1 MSMVSGASPLSR
13 APLGAATRAW
23 AWVQVSLL
31 PMMIVAVMGVS
42 TGAASAEP
50 GLIGPYNVSVWAG
63 GAGVEKPISPTA
75 SAVQANAPFT
85 LTAWVSGVAPS
96 KGPIILVSL
105 GRPDQPQARELGLD
119 GGCLF
124 VKAGDLQLQATK
136 PLAGPG
142 LHLVALIYDGHRI
155 SISQDGETVLS
166 QAAGLPTVPPPT
178 PANPWD
184 LQPNTLLEIAPL
196 DVRAPANQHFDGRVA
211 DVTVYARAL
220 SAGDLLGLAQTRP
233 DWRRTVFETGSKP
246 WPVQLRQQAGY
257 DAPQDPSTLPQSRAP
272 FGAPQVHAPYAG
284 PALVADGGDVWTL
297 KGGWRLAAE
306 GDVKVKDGAAISSA
320 SFDASAW
327 YVATVPGT
335 VLTTLVDRGVY
346 PDPAIGL
353 NNLAIPETLNKQAY
367 WYRTEITAPAA
378 LKGRHVL
385 LTFDGV
391 NYAAEV
397 WLNGARLGDMRG
409 AFIRGQFDVTTLLR
423 SDGSNVLAVRV
434 SPPPHP
440 GIPNEQSIKGGP
452 GENGG
457 IQMLDGPT
465 FVATEGWD
473 WIPGVRDRNT
483 GIWQD
488 VTLSATGDVR
498 IEDPQVVTTMPLP
511 DVSSAKVT
519 IKATLENLSPAPVQ
533 GVLTARF
540 DDIAVNSA
548 ITLAPGRTTVTLS
561 PTDYRQLQVAHP
573 RLWWPNGYGE
583 PALHD
588 LHLSF
593 AEGGGISDS
602 KTIRF
607 GIREITYELSAFDA
621 DGRLRRVDVDP
632 AKSGGYPV
640 IDGDHEHIHKTINGY
655 AVSLHPGA
663 LDRPGVTLLPD
674 DPLSPFLVI
683 KVNGVRIAVRG
694 GAWGMDDFMKRVSKD
709 RLEPF
714 FKLNRDAHMNILR
727 NWVGQ
732 DTEEALY
739 DLADKYG
746 LLIWNDFW
754 ESTQDYNLETDQ
766 EDLFLKN
773 AADVIRRYRNH
784 PSIAIWIGRNEGVPQ
799 PSLNVALEQ
808 ITRELDGTRY
818 YAGSSNRINLQDSG
832 PYDYREP
839 EAYFTGLSRG
849 FAVEVGTPS
858 FSTLE
863 AFKASIPEADRW
875 PISDD
880 WAYHDWHQSGN
891 GDTKSYMASLTTK
904 FGAPTS
910 LEDFDRKAQMLQ
922 YDSYR
927 AIFEGLNAHLW
938 TENSGRMLWMTQP
951 AWPSNTWQIYTSDY
965 DTAAPYYAVMKAAEP
980 VHAQLNLPDFA
991 LMVANTTLQPL
1002 TGLRLHARVVRLDDS
1017 VVLDRTDTLSVG
1029 ADAVTRG
1036 PSLDLAPAM
1045 TQGPVLVKLE
1055 LKDST
1060 GETLSQSFYW
1070 EAAKPADLRRL
1081 ESLPKAPVDIE
1092 LTPMADKDHEH
1103 RLSAQIHNA
1112 GATAALEVK
1121 LTLQNSAGAR
1131 ILPAYYSDNYVSLLP
1146 GERRTIL
1153 IRYPDGDAT
1162 QHPQIAVRGFNVTAQ
1177 TVTEH

>member
-1 MSMVSGASPLSR
+1 V
-13 APLGAATRAW
+13 
-23 AWVQVSLL
+23 
-31 PMMIVAVMGVS
+31 
-42 TGAASAEP
+42 
-50 GLIGPYNVSVWAG
+50 IGPYNVSVWAG
-63 GAGVEKPISPTA
+63 GAGVEKAIPPTA
-75 SAVQANAPFT
+75 PAVQANAPFT
-85 LTAWVSGVAPS
+85 LTAWISGVAPS
-96 KGPIILVSL
+96 KGSIILLSV
-105 GRPDQPQARELGLD
+105 GRPDQPQARELGLE
-119 GGCLF
+119 GGALF
-124 VKAGDLQLQATK
+124 LKVGDLKLQAAK

-142 LHLVALIYDGHRI
+142 LHLVALIYDGHELR
-155 SISQDGETVLS
+155 ISQDGETVLS
-166 QAAGLPTVPPPT
+166 RAVALSTVPPPT

-184 LQPNTLLEIAPL
+184 LEPNTLLEIAPL
-196 DVRAPANQHFDGRVA
+196 DVGATANQHFDGKVA
-211 DVTVYARAL
+211 DVTLFDRAL
-220 SAGDLLGLAQTRP
+220 SASDLLGLAQTP
-233 DWRRTVFETGSKP
+233 LNWARTDFETGSKP

-272 FGAPQVHAPYAG
+272 FFAPQVHAPYGG
-284 PALVADGGDVWTL
+284 PALVEDGGDVWTL

-306 GDVKVKDGAAISSA
+306 GDVKVKDGAAISRPG
-320 SFDASAW
+320 FDASAW

-367 WYRTEITAPAA
+367 WYRTEITPPPA
-378 LKGRHVL
+378 LKGRRVL
-385 LTFDGV
+385 LTFNGV

-397 WLNGARLGDMRG
+397 WLNGVRLGDMKG
-409 AFIRGQFDVTTLLR
+409 AFIRGQFDVTSLLR
-423 SDGSNVLAVRV
+423 SNAPNVLAVRV

-498 IEDPQVVTTMPLP
+498 IEDPQVVTTLPLP
-511 DVSSAKVT
+511 DVSTAKVT
-519 IKATLENLSPAPVQ
+519 IKATLENLSSAPVQ
-533 GVLTARF
+533 GVLTAGF
-540 DDIAVNSA
+540 DDVAVRRA

-561 PTDYRQLQVAHP
+561 PAEYHQLQVAHP
-573 RLWWPNGYGE
+573 RLWWPNGYGD

-593 AEGGGISDS
+593 AEGGAVSDS

-632 AKSGGYPV
+632 TKSDGYPV

-683 KVNGVRIAVRG
+683 RVNGVRIAVRG

-746 LLIWNDFW
+746 LLVWNDFW

-773 AADVIRRYRNH
+773 AADVILRYRNH

-799 PSLNVALEQ
+799 PSLNQALEQ

-832 PYDYREP
+832 PYNYREP

-863 AFKASIPEADRW
+863 AFKASIPEADQW

-910 LEDFDRKAQMLQ
+910 LDDFNRKAQMLQ

-980 VHAQLNLPDFA
+980 VHAQLNLPDFG
-991 LMVANTTLQPL
+991 LMVANTTLRPL
-1002 TGLRLHARVVRLDDS
+1002 TGLQLHARVVRLDNS
-1017 VVLDRTDTLSVG
+1017 VVLDRTETLSVG

-1036 PSLDLAPAM
+1036 SSLDLAPALK
-1045 TQGPVLVKLE
+1045 QGPVLVKLE
-1055 LKDST
+1055 LKAAT
-1060 GETLSQSFYW
+1060 GETLSQSLYW
-1070 EAAKPADLRRL
+1070 EAAQPADLRQL
-1081 ESLPKAPVDIE
+1081 GNLPTAPVSVTI
-1092 LTPMADKDHEH
+1092 TPLDDKDGEH
-1103 RLSAQIHNA
+1103 RLSAELHNLG
-1112 GATAALEVK
+1112 GAAALEVK
-1121 LTLQNSAGAR
+1121 LTLEKAEGAR

-1153 IRYPDGDAT
+1153 IRYPEAKSTEGARV
-1162 QHPQIAVRGFNVTAQ
+1162 AVRGFNVVPE
-1177 TVTEH
+1177 TVVEH

>member
-1 MSMVSGASPLSR
+1 MSMAFRRGTLSR
-13 APLGAATRAW
+13 PLVERRRLVRVGAKILLFAM
-23 AWVQVSLL
+23 VSL
-31 PMMIVAVMGVS
+31 VAMGVS
-42 TGAASAEP
+42 TRASRAET
-50 GLIGPYNVSVWAG
+50 GVVGPYNVSVWAG
-63 GAGVEKPISPTA
+63 GAGVEKAISPRA
-75 SAVQANAPFT
+75 PVVQANAPFT
-85 LTAWVSGVAPS
+85 LTAWISGGAPPVGS
-96 KGPIILVSL
+96 VILMSV
-105 GRPDQPQARELGLD
+105 GRPDQPQARELGLED
-119 GGCLF
+119 GHLF
-124 VKAGDLQLQATK
+124 FKLGDLKLRAPK
-136 PLAGPG
+136 PAALAG
-142 LHLVALIYDGHRI
+142 LHLVALIYDGHEIRI
-155 SISQDGETVLS
+155 SEDGETVLARTTAVS
-166 QAAGLPTVPPPT
+166 AVPPPT

-196 DVRAPANQHFDGRVA
+196 DVGAAANQHFAGRVG
-211 DVTVYARAL
+211 DVTLVDRAL
-220 SAGDLLGLAQTRP
+220 SANDLLSLVQTPP
-233 DWRRTVFETGSKP
+233 DWRRTVFETGAKP
-246 WPVQLRQQAGY
+246 WPVQLHQQAGY
-257 DAPQDPSTLPQSRAP
+257 DAPQDPDTLPQTRAP
-272 FGAPQVHAPYAG
+272 FSAPVAHTPYAG
-284 PALVADGGDVWTL
+284 PALVPEGGDVWTL

-306 GDVKVKDGAAISSA
+306 GDVKVKDGAAISRPG
-320 SFDASAW
+320 FDASAW

-367 WYRTEITAPAA
+367 WYRTEIAPPQA
-378 LKGRHVL
+378 LKGRRLL
-385 LTFDGV
+385 LTFKGV

-397 WLNGARLGDMRG
+397 WLNGVRLGDMRG

-423 SDGSNVLAVRV
+423 SDAPNVLAVRV

-457 IQMLDGPT
+457 IEMLDGPT

-498 IEDPQVVTTMPLP
+498 IEDPQVVTTLPLP
-511 DVSSAKVT
+511 DVSSADVA
-519 IKATLENLSPAPVQ
+519 IKTTLENLSSAPVQ
-533 GVLTARF
+533 GVLTAGF
-540 DDIAVNSA
+540 DDVVVRRPV
-548 ITLAPGRTTVTLS
+548 TLAPGQTTVALT
-561 PTDYRQLQVAHP
+561 PAEYHQLQVAHP
-573 RLWWPNGYGE
+573 RLWWPNGYGD

-593 AEGGGISDS
+593 EQGGAVSDS

-640 IDGDHEHIHKTINGY
+640 IDGDHEHIHKTIDGY

-663 LDRPGVTLLPD
+663 LERPGVTLLPD

-683 KVNGVRIAVRG
+683 RVNGVRIAVRG

-732 DTEEALY
+732 DTEETLY

-746 LLIWNDFW
+746 LLVWNDFW

-799 PSLNVALEQ
+799 PSLNEALER
-808 ITRELDGTRY
+808 IARELDGTRY

-832 PYDYREP
+832 PYNYREP

-863 AFKASIPEADRW
+863 AFKASIPGPDRW
-875 PISDD
+875 PIGDD

-891 GDTKSYMASLTTK
+891 GDTKTYMASLTAK

-910 LEDFDRKAQMLQ
+910 LEDFERKAQMLQ

-980 VHAQLNLPDFA
+980 VHVQLNLPDFT
-991 LMVANTTLQPL
+991 LMVANTTLHPL
-1002 TGLRLHARVVRLDDS
+1002 TGLQLHAHVVRLDNRL
-1017 VVLDRTDTLSVG
+1017 VLDRSETISVG
-1029 ADAVTRG
+1029 ADAVARG
-1036 PSLDLAPAM
+1036 SSLDLASAM
-1045 TQGPVLVKLE
+1045 SQGPVLVKLE
-1055 LKDST
+1055 LKTST
-1060 GETLSQSFYW
+1060 GELLSQNFYW
-1070 EAAKPADLRRL
+1070 EAARPADLRQL
-1081 ESLPKAPVDIE
+1081 GGLPKAPVSVAIA
-1092 LTPMADKDHEH
+1092 PMADRDGDH
-1103 RLSAQIHNA
+1103 RLSAKISNP

-1121 LTLQNSAGAR
+1121 LTLQNSAGER

-1146 GERRTIL
+1146 GESRTIL
-1153 IRYPDGDAT
+1153 VRYRGCQSLDR
-1162 QHPQIAVRGFNVTAQ
+1162 PQIAVRGFNVVPKTIPEQ
-1177 TVTEH
+1177 

>member
-1 MSMVSGASPLSR
+1 MSIAVGACPPSRSDVATVRHAPTPAKGSLLALAMAASLSVSA
-13 APLGAATRAW
+13 GAARAE
-23 AWVQVSLL
+23 
-31 PMMIVAVMGVS
+31 
-42 TGAASAEP
+42 ASV
-50 GLIGPYNVSVWAG
+50 IGPYNVSVWAG
-63 GAGVEKPISPTA
+63 GAGVEKAVSPTA
-75 SAVQANAPFT
+75 PAVQANAPFT
-85 LTAWVSGVAPS
+85 LTAWISGVAPPTGS
-96 KGPIILVSL
+96 VVLLSV
-105 GRPDQPQARELGLD
+105 GRPDQPQVRELRLED
-119 GGCLF
+119 GYLSLR
-124 VKAGDLQLQATK
+124 AGDLNLRAAR
-136 PLAGPG
+136 PLAGRG
-142 LHLVALIYDGHRI
+142 LHLVALIYDGHQI

-166 QAAGLPTVPPPT
+166 QAVALPSVPPPP
-178 PANPWD
+178 PANAWD
-184 LQPNTLLEIAPL
+184 LEPNTLLEIAPL
-196 DVRAPANQHFDGRVA
+196 DVGATANQHFDGKVA
-211 DVTVYARAL
+211 DVKLVDGAL
-220 SAGDLLGLAQTRP
+220 SAGDLAALAHTPP
-233 DWRRTVFETGSKP
+233 DWRHTAFETGSKP

-257 DAPQDPSTLPQSRAP
+257 DAPQDPSTLPQTRAP
-272 FGAPQVHAPYAG
+272 FSAPQAQAPYAG
-284 PALVADGGDVWTL
+284 PAMVANGDHVWSL

-306 GDVKVKDGAAISSA
+306 GDVKVKDGALISRPD
-320 SFDASAW
+320 FDAGAW
-327 YVATVPGT
+327 YAATVPGT

-346 PDPAIGL
+346 PDPAFGL

-367 WYRTEITAPAA
+367 WYRTEITPPQDF
-378 LKGRHVL
+378 KGRRL
-385 LTFDGV
+385 RLIFNGV

-397 WLNGARLGDMRG
+397 WLNGVRLGDIRG
-409 AFIRGQFDVTTLLR
+409 AFIRGQFDVTALIRL
-423 SDGSNVLAVRV
+423 DAPNVLAVRV

-440 GIPNEQSIKGGP
+440 GIPNEQSMKGGP

-483 GIWQD
+483 GLWQD

-498 IEDPQVVTTMPLP
+498 IEDPQVVTTLPLP
-511 DVSSAKVT
+511 DVSTAKVA
-519 IKATLENLSPAPVQ
+519 ISATLENLSSAPVQ

-540 DDIAVNSA
+540 NDVAVDRPV
-548 ITLAPGRTTVTLS
+548 TLAPGRTTITLS
-561 PTDYRQLQVAHP
+561 PADYRQLEVAHP
-573 RLWWPNGYGE
+573 RLWWPNGYGD

-593 AEGGGISDS
+593 AQGAAVSDS
-602 KTIRF
+602 RTIRF

-655 AVSLHPGA
+655 AVSLHAGA

-683 KVNGVRIAVRG
+683 RVNGVRIAVRG

-732 DTEEALY
+732 DTEETLY
-739 DLADKYG
+739 DLADQYG
-746 LLIWNDFW
+746 LLVWNDFW

-808 ITRELDGTRY
+808 LTRDLDGTRY

-832 PYDYREP
+832 PYNYREP
-839 EAYFTGLSRG
+839 EAYFTGLGRG

-891 GDTKSYMASLTTK
+891 GDTKTYMASLAAK
-904 FGAPTS
+904 FGAPTG
-910 LEDFDRKAQMLQ
+910 LEDFERKAQMLQ

-980 VHAQLNLPDFA
+980 VHVQLNLPDFT
-991 LMVANTTLQPL
+991 LMVANTTLRPL
-1002 TGLRLHARVVRLDDS
+1002 RALKLHARVVRLDNS
-1017 VVLDRTDTLSVG
+1017 LVLDRTETISVG
-1029 ADAVTRG
+1029 ADAVARG
-1036 PSLDLAPAM
+1036 SSLDLASAM
-1045 TQGPVLVKLE
+1045 KPGPVLVKLE
-1055 LKDST
+1055 LRAST
-1060 GETLSQSFYW
+1060 GELLSQNLYW
-1070 EAAKPADLRRL
+1070 EAAHPADLRRL
-1081 ESLPKAPVDIE
+1081 GELPKASVSVA
-1092 LTPMADKDHEH
+1092 LTPMTERDGEH
-1103 RLSAQIHNA
+1103 RLSALISNP
-1112 GATAALEVK
+1112 GATAALQIK
-1121 LTLQNSAGAR
+1121 LTLQNSQGVR
-1131 ILPAYYSDNYVSLLP
+1131 ILPAYFSDNYVSLLP
-1146 GERRTIL
+1146 GESRTIL
-1153 IRYPDGDAT
+1153 IRYPGSNSAG
-1162 QHPQIAVRGFNVTAQ
+1162 QPQLAMRGFNVMAQ
-1177 TVTEH
+1177 TVAEP

>member
-1 MSMVSGASPLSR
+1 MSIASGRSALPRPFSR
-13 APLGAATRAW
+13 AKRRAL
-23 AWVQVSLL
+23 ASVQVSLFAIVSL
-31 PMMIVAVMGVS
+31 MIAARS
-42 TGAASAEP
+42 SLASSPEAGA
-50 GLIGPYNVSVWAG
+50 IGPYNVSVWAG
-63 GAGVEKPISPTA
+63 GAGVEKAISPRA
-75 SAVQANAPFT
+75 APVQANAPFT
-85 LTAWVSGVAPS
+85 LAAWVAGDAPALGS
-96 KGPIILVSL
+96 VILMSV
-105 GRPDQPQARELGLD
+105 GRPDQPQARELGLED
-119 GGCLF
+119 GYLF
-124 VKAGDLQLQATK
+124 VKLGDLKFRASK
-136 PLAGPG
+136 PAARTG
-142 LHLVALIYDGHRI
+142 LHLVALVYDGREI
-155 SISQDGETVLS
+155 RISQDGDIVLS
-166 QAAGLPTVPPPT
+166 RGAVLPAVPPP
-178 PANPWD
+178 PVVNPWESYE
-184 LQPNTLLEIAPL
+184 NTLLEIAPL
-196 DVRAPANQHFDGRVA
+196 DVGAVANQHFAGRLG
-211 DVTVYARAL
+211 DVTLFDRAL
-220 SAGDLLGLAQTRP
+220 DDRELLALARTPP
-233 DWRRTVFETGSKP
+233 DWSRTAFETGSKP

-257 DAPQDPSTLPQSRAP
+257 DAPQDPSTLPKSRAP
-272 FGAPQVHAPYAG
+272 FSAPQVHAPYAG
-284 PALVADGGDVWTL
+284 PALVANGDNVWTL

-306 GDVKVKDGAAISSA
+306 TDVKVKDGALISRPG
-320 SFDASAW
+320 FDASAW

-353 NNLAIPETLNKQAY
+353 NNLAIPESLNKQAY
-367 WYRTEITAPAA
+367 WYRTEIAPPAA
-378 LKGRHVL
+378 LKGRRAL
-385 LTFDGV
+385 LTFNGV

-397 WLNGARLGDMRG
+397 WLNGVRLGDMRG
-409 AFIRGQFDVTTLLR
+409 AFIRGQFDVTTVIR
-423 SDGSNVLAVRV
+423 SDAPNVLAVRV

-488 VTLSATGDVR
+488 VALSATGDVR
-498 IEDPQVVTTMPLP
+498 IEDPQIVTTLPLP
-511 DVSSAKVT
+511 DVSTAGVT
-519 IKATLENLSPAPVQ
+519 IKATLENLSSAPVQ
-533 GVLTARF
+533 GVLTAGF
-540 DDIAVNSA
+540 DHVVLSRPM
-548 ITLAPGRTTVTLS
+548 TLAPGQTTVTLS
-561 PTDYRQLQVAHP
+561 PAEYRQLAVAHP
-573 RLWWPNGYGE
+573 RLWWPNGYGD

-588 LHLSF
+588 LHLRF
-593 AEGGGISDS
+593 EQGGALSDS

-621 DGRLRRVDVDP
+621 DGRLRRVEIDP
-632 AKSGGYPV
+632 AKSGAEPV

-663 LDRPGVTLLPD
+663 LGQPGVTLLPD

-732 DTEEALY
+732 DTEETLY

-746 LLIWNDFW
+746 LLVWNDFW

-773 AADVIRRYRNH
+773 AADVVRRFRNH

-799 PSLNVALEQ
+799 PSLNEALERL
-808 ITRELDGTRY
+808 TRDLDGTRY

-832 PYDYREP
+832 PYNYREP

-891 GDTKSYMASLTTK
+891 GDTHTYMASLTTK
-904 FGAPTS
+904 FGAATS
-910 LEDFDRKAQMLQ
+910 LEDFERKAQMLQ

-980 VHAQLNLPDFA
+980 VHVQLNLPDFT
-991 LMVANTTLQPL
+991 LLIANTTLRPL
-1002 TGLRLHARVVRLDDS
+1002 TGLKLHARVVRLDNS
-1017 VVLDRTDTLSVG
+1017 VVLDRTEAISVG
-1029 ADAVTRG
+1029 ADAVARG
-1036 PSLDLAPAM
+1036 SSLDLASAM
-1045 TQGPVLVKLE
+1045 THGPVLVKLD
-1055 LKDST
+1055 LNTSA
-1060 GETLSQSFYW
+1060 GETLSQSLYW
-1070 EAAKPADLRRL
+1070 EAAHPADLRQL
-1081 ESLPKAPVDIE
+1081 GDLPKATVSVAI
-1092 LTPMADKDHEH
+1092 TPMADKDGEH
-1103 RLSAQIHNA
+1103 RLSAQIHNTGSA
-1112 GATAALEVK
+1112 AALEVK
-1121 LTLQNSAGAR
+1121 LTLENAEGAR

-1146 GERRTIL
+1146 GDSRTIL
-1153 IRYPDGDAT
+1153 IRYPETTSPGLPRLAL
-1162 QHPQIAVRGFNVTAQ
+1162 RGFNVMSQ
-1177 TVTEH
+1177 TVTEP